1 MGNNRCRR
9 VVLAVLTV
17 AALLTGSVP
26 AAFAAP
32 SAGGPPAGAA
42 PAGAPAPLEFAP
54 CGEGLNCATLVVP
67 VDHTDPDGATTE
79 LPVLRHRATD
89 PARRLGVL
97 LVNPGGP
104 GAPAGDQVRLLV
116 GAFPEVPATLG
127 PEVLAR
133 YDVIGLDPRGTG
145 GPGTVRCLTDAQ
157 REEGLDTDYDP
168 DLPGGLDRAAVLA
181 ATRELTEGCAARNDA
196 ALLSQL
202 ATDDVARDMDLLRA
216 ALGEQQISYFGVSY
230 GTLLGA
236 TYATLFPERVQ
247 HMVLDS
253 PVHPTSWQQQPL
265 RALTEQAASG
275 EQVLGA
281 YFAACVEAGPDCP
294 FGAGRPAEAFDAL
307 VDRLEATPLVV
318 PATENTPAGRVDGA
332 TLAAAARVAVFD
344 RGLWPVLTLGL
355 VSAEDGDGGTLLFLA
370 EALARE
376 PDGSPSGLGEANLA
390 VNCLDKEVPGDI
402 ARHDRHAAEAQRAA
416 PRTGFLAGYGLVPCA
431 SWPVRTDTRF
441 TGPYTAAGAPT
452 VLVLGTRLDSQTPYP
467 WARAMTDSL
476 QDAVLLTVD
485 GTGHGAHGRNGEC
498 VDGAVDTY
506 LLTGRT
512 PPGGTSCV
520 QQPPASAA
528 LPDPPS

>member
-1 MGNNRCRR
+1 MCEFASAISSSITPRARSGASDRSASAVAPGASWLIRSLTPPGDVGIEPPRRFDGSTFASVALSGSPGRRAGRHPRNSPRARRRPRPRLPSVGNNRCRR

-116 GAFPEVPATLG
+116 GAIPEVPATLG

-157 REEGLDTDYDP
+157 REEALDTDLDP
-168 DLPGGLDRAAVLA
+168 DLPGGQDRAAVLA
-181 ATRELTEGCAARNDA
+181 ATRELTEGCAARNDV

-202 ATDDVARDMDLLRA
+202 ATDDVARDMDLLRS

-344 RGLWPVLTLGL
+344 RGLW
-355 VSAEDGDGGTLLFLA
+355 
-370 EALARE
+370 R
-376 PDGSPSGLGEANLA
+376 
-390 VNCLDKEVPGDI
+390 
-402 ARHDRHAAEAQRAA
+402 
-416 PRTGFLAGYGLVPCA
+416 
-431 SWPVRTDTRF
+431 
-441 TGPYTAAGAPT
+441 
-452 VLVLGTRLDSQTPYP
+452 
-467 WARAMTDSL
+467 
-476 QDAVLLTVD
+476 
-485 GTGHGAHGRNGEC
+485 
-498 VDGAVDTY
+498 
-506 LLTGRT
+506 
-512 PPGGTSCV
+512 
-520 QQPPASAA
+520 
-528 LPDPPS
+528 

>member
-1 MGNNRCRR
+1 MGITRCRR
-9 VVLAVLTV
+9 LVLAVLTV

-26 AAFAAP
+26 AALAAP
-32 SAGGPPAGAA
+32 PGDV
-42 PAGAPAPLEFAP
+42 PAPLEFVP
-54 CGEGLNCATLVVP
+54 CGEGLDCATLVVP
-67 VDHTDPDGATTE
+67 VNHTDPEGATTE

-104 GAPAGDQVRLLV
+104 GAPAGDYVRLLV
-116 GAFPEVPATLG
+116 GAVPEVPATLG

-157 REEGLDTDYDP
+157 REEALDTDLDP
-168 DLPGGLDRAAVLA
+168 DLPGGQDRSGVLA
-181 ATRELTEGCAARNDA
+181 DVREFTEDCAARNDA

-216 ALGEQQISYFGVSY
+216 ALGEQQVSYYGASY

-236 TYATLFPERVQ
+236 TYATLFPERVR
-247 HMVLDS
+247 HTVLDS
-253 PVHPTSWQQQPL
+253 PVHPTSWQQRPL
-265 RALTEQAASG
+265 SALTEQAASG
-275 EQVLGA
+275 EQVLDA

-294 FGAGRPAEAFDAL
+294 FGSGRPAEAFDAL
-307 VDRLEATPLVV
+307 VDRLEAAPLTV
-318 PATENTPAGRVDGA
+318 PATENTPEGRVDGA
-332 TLAAAARVAVFD
+332 TTAVAARVAVFD
-344 RGLWPVLTLGL
+344 RGLWPLLTLGL
-355 VSAEDGDGGTLLFLA
+355 VSAEDGDGGVLLFLA
-370 EALARE
+370 EVLARE

-390 VNCLDKEVPGDI
+390 VNCLDKQVPQEI
-402 ARHDRHAAEAQRAA
+402 APHDRQATEAQRVA
-416 PRTGFLAGYGLVPCA
+416 PRTGFLAGYAFLPCT
-431 SWPVRTDTRF
+431 SWPVRTDALY

-476 QDAVLLTVD
+476 DDAVLLTVD
-485 GTGHGAHGRNGEC
+485 GVGHVAYGRNGEC

-506 LLTGRT
+506 LLTGST
-512 PPGGTSCV
+512 PPADTTCV

-528 LPDPPS
+528 LPPAQP